1 MRMGPLCAAPPL
13 LVVPWIW
20 KRSALR
26 WKKLSARL
34 VLPETM
40 GGSFK
45 EMLKICRNP
54 VIAVSPKNPNSFRRR
69 AVWHAIMVTNRCPAR
84 SRQRGRVKF

>member
-13 LVVPWIW
+13 LVLPWIW
-20 KRSALR
+20 KRSPLW

-45 EMLKICRNP
+45 EMLKKLSQSCHGGQLHEP
-54 VIAVSPKNPNSFRRR
+54 EQLRRSS
-69 AVWHAIMVTNRCPAR
+69 WHAIMVTNAP
-84 SRQRGRVKF
+84 RGVGNAAE